1 MKNIELARLFDQI
14 GDILEF
20 RGELIFK
27 INAYRKASRAIQE
40 LTVDVADLWQ
50 QNKLV
55 EIPGIGKGLQ
65 EKITEYLSTGTIA
78 EMDTLLQGVPQ
89 DLFELLSIQNF
100 GPKTAALAYKQLGV
114 ETIADLQRVIADG
127 SLAQLPGMGAK
138 KVENIRKGLELRA
151 SASERL
157 SIGLAIPVVEEIL
170 DYLQKTAGDKIG
182 RITSAGSVRRG
193 RETVHDIDILVETSE
208 GTDVIDAF
216 VQMPGVTRILG
227 SGNTKGSIILQD
239 RVQVDVRAVDKNSFG
254 AAQQYFT
261 GSKEHNVRL
270 REIAKKMGLKINE
283 YGVFSGE
290 ERRGGE
296 NEEEVYQL
304 LGLKWIPAELR
315 EDRGEIE
322 AAANDQL
329 PELVDLKDIKSD
341 LHIHSNSSDG
351 QYSLADMAE
360 EVRNRG
366 YTHMAFCDHSRSA
379 RYANGLEE
387 TRLLRQIEEIRK
399 LQKKYSD
406 FTILAGSEVD
416 ILPDGSLDF
425 PDSLLAQLDFVVA
438 SIHAAFKTD
447 PTGRTLAAMQNK
459 YVDVIGHPTGRLIS
473 RREGFEIDMTA
484 VIEMAR
490 ITGTALEINSFWDR
504 LDLRDLH
511 ARLAVEQGVKL
522 SINTDAHHPTHLPMM
537 RYGVATA
544 RRGWVRKSDVINTF
558 SLNDLK
564 KWQKRNQT
572 VSKRVK

>member
-27 INAYRKASRAIQE
+27 INAYRKASRAIHE

-50 QNKLV
+50 QNRLA
-55 EIPGIGKGLQ
+55 EIPGVGKGLQ
-65 EKITEYLSTGTIA
+65 EKIAEYLSSGTII
-78 EMDTLLQGVPQ
+78 EMEALLQGVPK

-100 GPKTAALAYKQLGV
+100 GPKTAALAYKELGV
-114 ETIADLQRVIADG
+114 ETIADLQRVIGDG

-138 KVENIRKGLELRA
+138 KVENIRKGVELRA
-151 SASERL
+151 SASDRI

-170 DYLQKTAGDKIG
+170 EYLHKTVGDKIG
-182 RITSAGSVRRG
+182 RITPAGSVRRG
-193 RETVHDIDILVETSE
+193 RETVHDIDILVETSQ
-208 GTDVIDAF
+208 GAAVIDAF
-216 VQMPGVTRILG
+216 VHMPGVTQI
-227 SGNTKGSIILQD
+227 SGAGDTKGSVMLQD
-239 RVQVDVRAVDKNSFG
+239 RVQVDVRAVDKDSFG

-261 GSKEHNVRL
+261 GSKEHNVHL

-296 NEEEVYQL
+296 TEEQVYQL
-304 LGLKWIPAELR
+304 LGLQWIPAELR

-322 AAANDQL
+322 AAAKDQL
-329 PELVDLKDIKSD
+329 PQLLDLKDIKSD

-360 EVRNRG
+360 EVRKMG
-366 YTHMAFCDHSRSA
+366 YSHMAFCDHSRSA

-387 TRLLRQIEEIRK
+387 TRLLRQIDDIRT
-399 LQKKYSD
+399 LQKKYDD
-406 FTILAGSEVD
+406 FTILAGCEVD
-416 ILPDGSLDF
+416 ILPDGSLDY
-425 PDSLLAQLDFVVA
+425 PDSLLAELDFVVA
-438 SIHAAFKTD
+438 SIHSAFKTD
-447 PTGRTLAAMQNK
+447 PTARTLAAMQNK

-473 RREGFEIDMTA
+473 RREGFEIDINA
-484 VIEMAR
+484 VVEMAR
-490 ITGTALEINSFWDR
+490 KTGTALEINSFWDR
-504 LDLRDLH
+504 LDLCDLH
-511 ARLAVEQGVKL
+511 ARLAVEQEVKI

-537 RYGVATA
+537 RYGVSTA

-558 SLNDLK
+558 SLEALK